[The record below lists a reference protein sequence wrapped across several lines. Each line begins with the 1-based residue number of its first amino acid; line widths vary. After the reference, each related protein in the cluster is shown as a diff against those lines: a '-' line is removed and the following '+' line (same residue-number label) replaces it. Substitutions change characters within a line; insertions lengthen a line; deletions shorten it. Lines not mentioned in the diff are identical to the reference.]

1 MMYLAAYM
9 LLMQMFRGLG
19 FEYDMS
25 GLMLVP
31 ALKLFHTPHN
41 VHKLLVRWLEHCNAV
56 GVQWIAIG

>member
-41 VHKLLVRWLEHCNAV
+41 VHKLLVR
-56 GVQWIAIG
+56 